1 MAIFPIDKNIK
12 VDLVTYR
19 ALTLLRDER
28 GSYCDV
34 IKDMLSEFAPFLY
47 QMTIGME
54 DCVVEPK
61 GLEGAKIQRYNE
73 LLGAKQAYT
82 DFKKRQLD
90 AMERE
95 NYHGCGFAEIR
106 DRVDA
111 EFDGKTEDDF
121 DETN

>member
-1 MAIFPIDKNIK
+1 MAKLPIDKNIK
-12 VDLVTYR
+12 VDLVTYD

-47 QMTIGME
+47 HMTIGQE
-54 DCVVEPK
+54 GCDVFPK
-61 GLEGAKIQRYNE
+61 GLEGAKIQRYNT

-82 DFKKRQLD
+82 DFKKREYD
-90 AMERE
+90 RMIEHCHE
-95 NYHGCGFAEIR
+95 PYMDEVR

-111 EFDGKTEDDF
+111 EFDGKTEDEF
-121 DETN
+121 DENV